1 MEFFEAITQ
10 RHSYRG
16 GYTAD
21 PVSNENIRR
30 IISAGLAAPSGCN
43 KQTVHIC
50 AVTKRDL
57 LFQIWQSI
65 GKMNEKWWN
74 GTDGVHSAPC
84 AIVVFTDKAIA
95 YGNET
100 FYKQDYSAAIENM
113 LLSIAAL
120 GYASCWIE
128 GEITSQPACQDKLR
142 DLLNPD
148 SALTAVCVLPV
159 GVPASEVKP
168 TGKKPFDE
176 RAKLFE

>member
-1 MEFFEAITQ
+1 MKLFEAISQ

-21 PVSNENIRR
+21 PVTTEHIRQ

-50 AVTKRDL
+50 GVTNRDL
-57 LFQIWQSI
+57 LYKIWQSI

-74 GTDGVHSAPC
+74 GEDGVHSAPC

-95 YGNET
+95 YRDET

-113 LLSIAAL
+113 LLSITAL
-120 GYASCWIE
+120 GFASCWIE
-128 GEITSQPACQDKLR
+128 GEVTSQPACQDKLR
-142 DLLNPD
+142 DLLGMS

-159 GVPASEVKP
+159 GVPASPVKP

-176 RAKLFE
+176 RARLFE